1 MPIELKHVSYTYDPG
16 LPTAKDALKDV
27 SLTFRE
33 KEFVGIIG
41 HTGSGK
47 STLIQMLNG
56 LIQPTEGEILLNGE
70 SYYSFPEGM
79 KKRQLKKAQAARLK
93 SIRQQVGLVFQYPE
107 HQLFEMTVAKDI
119 AFGPANLGLPEEE
132 IAARVDECMA
142 MVGLKPELKEKSPFE
157 LSGGQKRRVAIAGV
171 LAMKPAF
178 LVLDE
183 PTAGL
188 DPRGRDGILG
198 RIRRLQEETQIAV
211 ILVSHSMEDVA
222 DYRLKYSD
230 SEKKS
235 VIIYEAGTKNAASF
249 RDARVRRQA
258 IRRTRACRFYR
269 ELGRSAQRNR
279 SLLRRAL
286 KTYQPNRPGDVLE
299 RLRMPYRA
307 VEREFFVKLGT
318 EAPTGWLTQQ
328 EINGALAEAVGP
340 AVMRANGVERL
351 KMLEQLSPPERA
363 ELERRIG
370 RSRVEW
376 MMEQRFAGDLTNH
389 ARDGTLVRSK
399 SEAIIADLLRD
410 MGAKFRYEEPVAA
423 GGRVLHVDFCG
434 LAPEGLTAAY
444 IEHAGMMDQPNYR
457 NLLWRRMDELIEAGF
472 EPDRNLFLT
481 FDAPDGKTDTNALAR
496 KLRYILSVAR

>member
-1 MPIELKHVSYTYDPG
+1 MVD
-16 LPTAKDALKDV
+16 
-27 SLTFRE
+27 FRE
-33 KEFVGIIG
+33 
-41 HTGSGK
+41 
-47 STLIQMLNG
+47 L
-56 LIQPTEGEILLNGE
+56 
-70 SYYSFPEGM
+70 
-79 KKRQLKKAQAARLK
+79 
-93 SIRQQVGLVFQYPE
+93 
-107 HQLFEMTVAKDI
+107 
-119 AFGPANLGLPEEE
+119 
-132 IAARVDECMA
+132 
-142 MVGLKPELKEKSPFE
+142 
-157 LSGGQKRRVAIAGV
+157 
-171 LAMKPAF
+171 
-178 LVLDE
+178 
-183 PTAGL
+183 
-188 DPRGRDGILG
+188 
-198 RIRRLQEETQIAV
+198 LQEEYEEQSRLLKIAV
-211 ILVSHSMEDVA
+211 EQMRRLEDVA
-222 DYRLKYSD
+222 NYRLKYSD

-235 VIIYEAGTKNAASF
+235 VTIYEAGTKNAASF

-286 KTYQPNRPGDVLE
+286 ITYQPNRPGDVLE

-307 VEREFFVKLGT
+307 VEREFFVKLGA

-376 MMEQRFAGDLTNH
+376 MMDQRFAGDLTNH

-423 GGRVLHVDFCG
+423 GGRVLHVDFCV
-434 LAPEGLTAAY
+434 LTPEGLTAAY